1 MRLSIVVAMDDNRL
15 IGKDNKLPWHLPA
28 DLAYFKK
35 ITIGKSIL
43 MGRKTYDSIG
53 RPLPNRRNIVIT
65 RNTNIVIPGCEVVSN
80 IEQALSITKDEPE
93 VMVIGGAS
101 LCEQLL
107 PDVSRLYITK
117 IEGSFDGDVYFPN
130 YDKSEWH
137 EVSCETHQADSLNSY
152 QPVSYTHLRAHE
164 T

>member
-15 IGKDNKLPWHLPA
+15 IGSKNQLPWHLPA

-35 ITIGKSIL
+35 LTTGKSIL

-65 RNTNIVIPGCEVVSN
+65 RNSNISIPGCEVVSS
-80 IEQALSITKDEPE
+80 IDHALELTKEDPE

-107 PDVSRLYITK
+107 PKINRLYITK
-117 IEGSFDGDVYFPN
+117 IDGVFEGDVFFPK
-130 YDKSEWH
+130 YDDFDWR
-137 EVSCETHQADSLNSY
+137 EVSCASHSKDNSNAY
-152 QPVSYTHLRAHE
+152 SYKFIVLDRVQ
-164 T
+164 

>member
-15 IGKDNKLPWHLPA
+15 IGSKNQLPWHLPA

-35 ITIGKSIL
+35 LTTGKSIL

-65 RNTNIVIPGCEVVSN
+65 RNSNISIPGCEVVSS
-80 IEQALSITKDEPE
+80 IDHALELTKDDPE

-107 PDVSRLYITK
+107 PKINRLYITK
-117 IEGSFDGDVYFPN
+117 IDGEFEGDVFFPK
-130 YDKSEWH
+130 YDDFDWL
-137 EVSCETHQADSLNSY
+137 EVSCESHPKDNSNAY
-152 QPVSYTHLRAHE
+152 SYKFIVLDRVQ
-164 T
+164 

>member
-1 MRLSIVVAMDDNRL
+1 MGLSIVVAMDNNGL
-15 IGKDNKLPWHLPA
+15 IGKDNQLPWHLPA

-35 ITIGKSIL
+35 ITTGKSIL

-65 RNTNIVIPGCEVVSN
+65 RNTKIIIPECEVVSS
-80 IEQALSITKDEPE
+80 IDDALLLTENEKE

-107 PDVSRLYITK
+107 PKVNRLYITR
-117 IEGSFDGDVYFPN
+117 ID
-130 YDKSEWH
+130 SEF
-137 EVSCETHQADSLNSY
+137 EAISISQLMTLQVGTKLALSLTQRILQITTPIILLY
-152 QPVSYTHLRAHE
+152 
-164 T
+164 

>member
-15 IGKDNKLPWHLPA
+15 IGNNNQLPWHLPA

-35 ITIGKSIL
+35 LTTGKSIL

-65 RNTNIVIPGCEVVSN
+65 RNSKISISGCEVVSSV
-80 IEQALSITKDEPE
+80 EKALILIKDEDE

-107 PDVSRLYITK
+107 PQVNRLYITK
-117 IEGSFDGDVYFPN
+117 IDGEFEGDIYFPK
-130 YDKSEWH
+130 YDDLNWRQ
-137 EVSCETHQADSLNSY
+137 VSCESHPKDIANAYSHHFIVLD
-152 QPVSYTHLRAHE
+152 RAP
-164 T
+164 

>member
-15 IGKDNKLPWHLPA
+15 IGSKNQLPWHLPA

-35 ITIGKSIL
+35 LTTGKSIL

-65 RNTNIVIPGCEVVSN
+65 RNSNISIPGCEVVSS
-80 IEQALSITKDEPE
+80 IDHALELTKEDPE

-107 PDVSRLYITK
+107 PKINRLYITK
-117 IEGSFDGDVYFPN
+117 IDGVFEGDVFFPK
-130 YDKSEWH
+130 YDDFEWL
-137 EVSCETHQADSLNSY
+137 EVSCESHPKDNSNAY
-152 QPVSYTHLRAHE
+152 SYKFIVLDRV
-164 T
+164 

>member
-15 IGKDNKLPWHLPA
+15 IGNKNQLPWHLPA

-35 ITIGKSIL
+35 LTTGKSIL

-65 RNTNIVIPGCEVVSN
+65 RNSNISIPGCEVVSS
-80 IEQALSITKDEPE
+80 IDHALELTKEDPE

-107 PDVSRLYITK
+107 PKINRLYITK
-117 IEGSFDGDVYFPN
+117 IDGVFEGDVFFPK
-130 YDKSEWH
+130 YDDFDWL
-137 EVSCETHQADSLNSY
+137 EVSCESHPKDNSNAY
-152 QPVSYTHLRAHE
+152 SYKFIVLDRVQ
-164 T
+164 

>member
-15 IGKDNKLPWHLPA
+15 IGSKNQLPWHLPA

-35 ITIGKSIL
+35 LTTGKSIL

-65 RNTNIVIPGCEVVSN
+65 RNSNISIPGCEVVSS
-80 IEQALSITKDEPE
+80 IDDALELTKDDLE

-107 PDVSRLYITK
+107 PKVNRL
-117 IEGSFDGDVYFPN
+117 
-130 YDKSEWH
+130 
-137 EVSCETHQADSLNSY
+137 
-152 QPVSYTHLRAHE
+152 
-164 T
+164 